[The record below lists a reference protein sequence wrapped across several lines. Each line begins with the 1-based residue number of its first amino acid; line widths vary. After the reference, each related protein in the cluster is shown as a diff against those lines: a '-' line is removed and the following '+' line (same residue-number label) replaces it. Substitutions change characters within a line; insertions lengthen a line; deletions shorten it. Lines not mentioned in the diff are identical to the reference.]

1 MEWKK
6 NARILKEQYNLMT
19 EMSKYTLKK
28 GRENMKITDLLEE
41 KSIKLNSL
49 ASSKEE
55 VLNQMINLISQTG
68 NIVNKQEFKETVF
81 KREKEGT
88 TGIGE
93 GIAIPHGKSRTV
105 KKATLA
111 AMVLPKGVEFEALDG
126 KKVNLMFLIA
136 APDNQENT
144 HLEVLSRLSALL
156 MDEKFRENLKR
167 AKTPTEF
174 IDFINE
180 AENAKYGEE
189 KAVDELLA
197 DTFKASMQENTQKGT
212 YEILCITS
220 CPTGIAHTYM
230 AAEALE
236 KAGKET
242 NHTIKVETQGQSGVK
257 NHLTKEEIQN
267 AEAIIIAADTNV
279 DLTRFNGKK
288 LIKTRVADGIHKPK
302 ELIERALSN
311 ETPIYNSGENNNSQ
325 EVNSDEK
332 EGIGRSI
339 YRHLMNGVT
348 HMLPFVV
355 GGGILIA
362 ISFLLDNYE
371 INPAGFGSNTPV
383 AAFFNTIGNAAF
395 GFMLTILAGYIA
407 MSIADRPGLAAGF
420 VGGAV
425 AVSGVSLQSITN
437 PDVATVSS
445 GFLGALLAGFI
456 AGYIILILK
465 RLFSLIPKSLEGIRT
480 ILLYPVFGI
489 LLTGAAVMLIN
500 PAVGMINTG
509 LNNFLNGLS
518 GTNKVILGAIL
529 GGMMSV
535 DLGGPVNK
543 AAYTFGTGMLSQG
556 HYDIMAA
563 VMAGGMVAPLVI
575 ALLATFFPKKLDQKD
590 RSSALLNYIL
600 GFSFISEG
608 AIPFASSDPL
618 RVLPSCIIGSAVA
631 GALSMLFNCTVMAPH
646 GGIFVI
652 GIVGNALMYIVSI
665 GVGAAVG
672 ALILAALKKSAGQ
685 AKEKQA

>member
-1 MEWKK
+1 
-6 NARILKEQYNLMT
+6 
-19 EMSKYTLKK
+19 
-28 GRENMKITDLLEE
+28 MKITDLLQENA
-41 KSIKLNSL
+41 IRLNAL
-49 ASSKEE
+49 ASTKEE
-55 VLNQMINLISQTG
+55 VLNQMVNLISQTK
-68 NIVNKQEFKETVF
+68 NISNKQEFKEAVF
-81 KREKEGT
+81 RREKEGT

-93 GIAIPHGKSRTV
+93 GIAIPHGKSKAV

-111 AMVLPKGVEFEALDG
+111 AMVLPKGVEFEALDN
-126 KKVNLMFLIA
+126 KKVNLIFLIA
-136 APDNQENT
+136 APENQENT

-167 AKTPTEF
+167 AKTPVEF
-174 IDFINE
+174 LKYINE
-180 AENAKYGEE
+180 AETNKYGEE
-189 KAVDELLA
+189 KAVDELLS
-197 DTFKASMQENTQKGT
+197 DTFKADMHEKKGA

-236 KAGKET
+236 KAGEET

-257 NHLTKEEIQN
+257 NNLTKEEIQN
-267 AEAIIIAADTNV
+267 AKAIIIAADTNV
-279 DLTRFNGKK
+279 DLSRFDGKK
-288 LIKTRVADGIHKPK
+288 LIKARVADGIHKPK
-302 ELIERALSN
+302 ELIKRALS
-311 ETPIYNSGENNNSQ
+311 EDTPIYYATEGESKQ
-325 EVNSDEK
+325 EIISDEK

-339 YRHLMNGVT
+339 YRHLMSGVT

-395 GFMLTILAGYIA
+395 GFMLTVLAGYIA

-420 VGGAV
+420 VGGAI
-425 AVSGVSLQSITN
+425 AVSGVSIQSITN
-437 PDVATVSS
+437 PDITTISS

-456 AGYIILILK
+456 AGYIIVILK
-465 RLFSLIPKSLEGIRT
+465 RLFAFLPKSLEGIRT

-500 PAVGMINTG
+500 PFIAGINTE

-518 GTNKVILGAIL
+518 ETNKVILGAIL

-575 ALLATFFPKKLDQKD
+575 AILATIFPKKLDQKD
-590 RSSALLNYIL
+590 RSSAFVNYIL
-600 GFSFISEG
+600 GLSFISEG

-618 RVLPSCIIGSAVA
+618 RVLPSCIVGSAIA
-631 GALSMLFNCTVMAPH
+631 GALSMFFNCTVMAPH

-652 GIVGNALMYIVSI
+652 RNSRKRINVYSFNRCWFYNRCTNSCSVKTNNRKRKTC
-665 GVGAAVG
+665 
-672 ALILAALKKSAGQ
+672 LKLHKI
-685 AKEKQA
+685 